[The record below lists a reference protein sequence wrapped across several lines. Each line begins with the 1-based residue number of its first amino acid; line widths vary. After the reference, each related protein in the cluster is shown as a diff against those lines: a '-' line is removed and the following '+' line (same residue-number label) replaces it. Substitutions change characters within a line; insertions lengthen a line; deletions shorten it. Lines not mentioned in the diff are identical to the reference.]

1 MPKKANDNN
10 NKKNQ
15 KEKGPLKR
23 QKTLRRKDTIKPK
36 DNINEKENL
45 PVKEP
50 AINNNPYQGN
60 ESVVKLIVD
69 KIITISIRKAISD
82 TILKGLDD
90 YYFNYL
96 TSQVNAMFST
106 NNMFYTDEPESPNI
120 DNSSFWKTDYNKCNT
135 WVEIAEPNSIKCDRF
150 ESVFMNHV
158 DLKNKS
164 LFPDSSGRNL
174 PKINDIDNDLNDD
187 LKRKLIKQY
196 SMKRNNKNQN
206 NLDILEEK
214 SSIESIE
221 EGNRSPKRNLT
232 KNKIS
237 NLNLKSPNKL
247 NINVNLKSIIS
258 ETKKSA
264 NFNSTNLSLISS
276 NRNKRGK
283 NEIIQ
288 LPTKEIPGINDEY
301 NFKKYE
307 PPNVEFLRRELEE
320 QLERKTKEEKKL
332 HNQLKQKI
340 KESQNNS
347 EDKKKEVKKIKYFD
361 SNKLTFDSNG
371 KIMTFKPIK
380 IELFVKDFAIL
391 KNNIKS
397 FNKFNKKKIKKR
409 GFDEVSQTTRER
421 ENKTNMTNRENV
433 IKNPEDD
440 PNGRHRKE
448 YLKLNLDKN
457 EKITPSGSNFS
468 LMLPNIGVVLKENE
482 QVKRGTRE
490 FGKYFNKY
498 SKEDYD
504 KILKDYVPL
513 QNRPMMQGKMGSI
526 IKSPINKFLNNTN
539 TSLNQNGNNSTIMN
553 NNREDFSNPLINSDN
568 ETFQN
573 NSLIKTMKMN
583 RNSANNSLL
592 TSRNYNSLYMSK
604 NKNISTGNLEGVI
617 KLNKDGISSLKVEF
631 DSLKDLEHKNL
642 KNFYSPGNTGMRNV
656 NIFGKKYR
664 EIFKNLSK
672 EKNDSQHLNEF
683 NKKIITNSEWG
694 NKTMR
699 KNMSSGNVFGK
710 HLTKYQALRELGSN
724 LFSRIK
730 VKLPRDRKINIQ
742 I

>member
-1 MPKKANDNN
+1 MPKKVNDN

-69 KIITISIRKAISD
+69 KIITLSIRKAISD

-96 TSQVNAMFST
+96 TSQVNAMFAT

-158 DLKNKS
+158 DLKNNS

-174 PKINDIDNDLNDD
+174 AKINDIDNNLNDD
-187 LKRKLIKQY
+187 LKRKIIKQY

-214 SSIESIE
+214 SSIESVE
-221 EGNRSPKRNLT
+221 EGSRSPKRNLT

-320 QLERKTKEEKKL
+320 RLERKTKEEKKL

-380 IELFVKDFAIL
+380 IELFVKDFAVL

-397 FNKFNKKKIKKR
+397 FNKFSKKKIKKR
-409 GFDEVSQTTRER
+409 GFDEVAQTTRER

-513 QNRPMMQGKMGSI
+513 QNRTMMQGKMGSL

-568 ETFQN
+568 EIFQN

-604 NKNISTGNLEGVI
+604 NKNISAGNLEGVI

-631 DSLKDLEHKNL
+631 DSLKDLDHKNL

>member
-10 NKKNQ
+10 KKNP
-15 KEKGPLKR
+15 KEKGLLKR
-23 QKTLRRKDTIKPK
+23 QKTLKRKDTIKPK
-36 DNINEKENL
+36 DNTNEKENL

-50 AINNNPYQGN
+50 AINNNPYQSN

-82 TILKGLDD
+82 SVLKGLDN

-96 TSQVNAMFST
+96 TSQVNAMFAA
-106 NNMFYTDEPESPNI
+106 NNMFYTEEPESPNI

-135 WVEIAEPNSIKCDRF
+135 WAEIMEPNSIKCDRF
-150 ESVFMNHV
+150 ESIFMNHV
-158 DLKNKS
+158 DLKNNS
-164 LFPDSSGRNL
+164 AFPGSSGSNL
-174 PKINDIDNDLNDD
+174 PKINDMDNDLNDD
-187 LKRKLIKQY
+187 IKRKLLKQY
-196 SMKRNNKNQN
+196 SMKKKNRNQN

-214 SSIESIE
+214 SSIESVE
-221 EGNRSPKRNLT
+221 EGNRSPKRNLS

-237 NLNLKSPNKL
+237 NLNLKSPTKL

-258 ETKKSA
+258 ETKKNA

-276 NRNKRGK
+276 NRNKKGK

-288 LPTKEIPGINDEY
+288 LPSKEIPGINDEY
-301 NFKKYE
+301 NFRKYE
-307 PPNVEFLRRELEE
+307 PPNVDFLRRELEE
-320 QLERKTKEEKKL
+320 QLERKTKEEKRL

-340 KESQNNS
+340 NESQNNS

-380 IELFVKDFAIL
+380 IELFVKDFAVL

-397 FNKFNKKKIKKR
+397 FNKFIKKKIKKK
-409 GFDEVSQTTRER
+409 GLDEVAQTTRER

-482 QVKRGTRE
+482 KVKRGTRE

-513 QNRPMMQGKMGSI
+513 QNRTMMQGKMGSL
-526 IKSPINKFLNNTN
+526 IKSPINKLLNNTN
-539 TSLNQNGNNSTIMN
+539 SSLNQNGNNSSIVN
-553 NNREDFSNPLINSDN
+553 NNKEDFSNPLINSDN
-568 ETFQN
+568 ETFHN

-583 RNSANNSLL
+583 RNSVNNSLL
-592 TSRNYNSLYMSK
+592 TSRNFNSLSMSK
-604 NKNISTGNLEGVI
+604 YKNISTGNIEGII
-617 KLNKDGISSLKVEF
+617 KLNKNGISSLKAEF
-631 DSLKDLEHKNL
+631 DALKDLDNKNI

-656 NIFGKKYR
+656 NIFGKKYK

-694 NKTMR
+694 NKSMR

-710 HLTKYQALRELGSN
+710 HQTKYQALRELGSN